1 MSNLGET
8 IRSISN
14 QTYEASKPTMRLFG
28 TVESINPLRVRI
40 NEKLILEGS
49 VLVVTQIVKTY
60 IDWGFLTMGDSVV
73 MTRQAGGQKYI
84 IDDMVASDK
93 DMVNDI
99 FLNHTHQYVDD
110 NWLAKAKKKTKTGK
124 WVEKE

>member
-1 MSNLGET
+1 MPNLGET

-14 QTYEASKPTMRLFG
+14 QTYEATKPTIRAFG
-28 TVESINPLRVRI
+28 TVTSVNPLKIQV

-49 VLVVTQIVKTY
+49 TLIVTQTIKTY
-60 IDWGFLTMGDSVV
+60 IDWGFLTVNDTVV

-84 IDDMVASDK
+84 VDDMVATEK

-99 FLNHTHQYVDD
+99 FLNHTHKYVDD
-110 NWLAKAKKKTKTGK
+110 NWLAKASKTTKTGK
-124 WVEKE
+124 WVVDQ